1 MPHFETNNLTALV
14 SRIQGRVRFL
24 GCRTDRE
31 RQRCTAAGH
40 GQPARPSSGISCVSS
55 ACDSAC
61 HGAGAHQTSL
71 KRNTQ
76 PQKTAQTGQR
86 GAHARACTRTLA
98 DGAHV
103 HAHTQ
108 TCTHT
113 HTQASSSRGPALG
126 QAPCSAPPPAP
137 QAAPGAP
144 RRPWRPCAPSLPVP
158 LQAEP
163 QDRAW
168 LCEVQ
173 APWTVKVRG
182 TRPSQTLADDG
193 QRGAPGSI
201 PACSRA
207 AEGSACV
214 DPASTASLLCC
225 HQEPTTCPP
234 RRPFLHLHTR
244 GEAILSQSPWAQRR

>member
-137 QAAPGAP
+137 QAAPGGPQTPLETVRSQPSCPSPSRAP
-144 RRPWRPCAPSLPVP
+144 GQGLALRGPGSLDCQGERHTP
-158 LQAEP
+158 
-163 QDRAW
+163 
-168 LCEVQ
+168 
-173 APWTVKVRG
+173 
-182 TRPSQTLADDG
+182 LADSG
-193 QRGAPGSI
+193 R
-201 PACSRA
+201 
-207 AEGSACV
+207 
-214 DPASTASLLCC
+214 
-225 HQEPTTCPP
+225 
-234 RRPFLHLHTR
+234 
-244 GEAILSQSPWAQRR
+244 

>member
-103 HAHTQ
+103 RAHTNMY
-108 TCTHT
+108 THT
-113 HTQASSSRGPALG
+113 HPGQLLPWTRPGPGSLLSAPSRPPGCPGGPQTPLETVRSQPSCPSPSRAPGQGLALRGPG
-126 QAPCSAPPPAP
+126 
-137 QAAPGAP
+137 
-144 RRPWRPCAPSLPVP
+144 SLDCQGERHTP
-158 LQAEP
+158 
-163 QDRAW
+163 
-168 LCEVQ
+168 
-173 APWTVKVRG
+173 
-182 TRPSQTLADDG
+182 LADSG
-193 QRGAPGSI
+193 R
-201 PACSRA
+201 
-207 AEGSACV
+207 
-214 DPASTASLLCC
+214 
-225 HQEPTTCPP
+225 
-234 RRPFLHLHTR
+234 
-244 GEAILSQSPWAQRR
+244 